1 MLTYVFF
8 LIQVHPVCHLSDED
22 IMAEID
28 DRENFVDLLKQMLEF
43 DVAKRITPSQLL
55 QDPFITKRDIT
66 ARYSDSL

>member
-8 LIQVHPVCHLSDED
+8 LIQVTPVCHLSDED

-55 QDPFITKRDIT
+55 QDPFITMRDIT
-66 ARYSDSL
+66 ARYPDSL

>member
-1 MLTYVFF
+1 
-8 LIQVHPVCHLSDED
+8 
-22 IMAEID
+22 MAEIN